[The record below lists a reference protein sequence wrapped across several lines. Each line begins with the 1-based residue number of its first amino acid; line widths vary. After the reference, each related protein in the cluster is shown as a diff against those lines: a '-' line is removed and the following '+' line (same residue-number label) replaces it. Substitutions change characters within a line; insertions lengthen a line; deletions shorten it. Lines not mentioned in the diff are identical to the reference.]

1 MLGQSTV
8 LSFSYYFFLFHPGS
22 DLAGAFALLH
32 EAETKLKR
40 IVHDKFEAAIQNG
53 DRNSVERYCY
63 SHSNVQY
70 YFIGFLIVKCRVF
83 IRHRRLE
90 NSPFTSRNSPANVQ
104 VWVVQNMD
112 SAIHRINHY
121 PLDKY

>member
-63 SHSNVQY
+63 SHSNLQLLFYWFSYCEVQ
-70 YFIGFLIVKCRVF
+70 GV
-83 IRHRRLE
+83 H
-90 NSPFTSRNSPANVQ
+90 
-104 VWVVQNMD
+104 
-112 SAIHRINHY
+112 
-121 PLDKY
+121 